1 MTNSSA
7 SPCCPNG
14 SLRTYTPAEIAKT
27 FNWTNDPEKAALLGK
42 SQKSPDFCRLHVGWP
57 PCVTDG
63 FCCGMPVRYNHGD
76 LGACRANSMAHTLG
90 HSPHSPPTPPM
101 HNGKLFIETVG
112 CQMNVLDSELVVAAL
127 RNQGYTLPDQI
138 GEADTVLFNT
148 CSVREHAEQKIYSS
162 LGRIKYSKRT
172 RPEQV
177 IGVIGCMAQKDQE
190 KIFQRAPHVDI
201 IVGTGQLGEIPRLV
215 DEARRDRKKTVAVS
229 LDRKEGSRS
238 EVAQSFES
246 YDPLRDPEMRPSPWQ
261 AYTRIMF
268 GCDKFCTY
276 CVVPMT
282 RGPEQS
288 RPVAD
293 IVREVQSLAHQGV
306 REVTLL
312 GQTVNSYK
320 HTADGKLSRMAD
332 LLAAIHDTPGI
343 QRIKFVTN
351 FPKDMGDDLL
361 QAMRDLP
368 KVSQYLHV
376 PLQHGDNEVLKRM
389 KRGYTVEDYRD
400 MMHRIWAT
408 LPDCAV
414 SSDFIVGFCGETE
427 EQFQKSVDA
436 VREFRFKNSFIFKY
450 SARPG
455 TKADELWQD
464 DIPEDV
470 KRRRNNELLEVQNM
484 ICEETNAEF
493 IGRRVEVLV
502 EGPSKWTNKGLT
514 RNDGRAAE
522 DANLAYP
529 MPGVVGGALSVEGLA
544 LSERG
549 SHDHDH
555 DHDDCGFCNT
565 EAVVQLDLS
574 LIPSVD
580 KPSTIN
586 HKPPSSGP
594 IQLVGRTSC
603 DRIVVFEG
611 NPRLAGTFAKIEVT
625 DCTQTTL
632 LGEIETQAVQ
642 HGSFPGLPILV

>member
-1 MTNSSA
+1 
-7 SPCCPNG
+7 
-14 SLRTYTPAEIAKT
+14 
-27 FNWTNDPEKAALLGK
+27 
-42 SQKSPDFCRLHVGWP
+42 
-57 PCVTDG
+57 
-63 FCCGMPVRYNHGD
+63 MP
-76 LGACRANSMAHTLG
+76 
-90 HSPHSPPTPPM
+90 

-127 RNQGYTLPDQI
+127 RNQGYTLTDQI
-138 GEADTVLFNT
+138 GEADTILFNT

-162 LGRIKYSKRT
+162 LGRIKYSKRS

-215 DEARRDRKKTVAVS
+215 DEARATRKKTVAIS

-293 IVREVQSLAHQGV
+293 IKREVESLAAQGV

-351 FPKDMGDDLL
+351 FPKDMTDDLL

-368 KVSQYLHV
+368 KVSRYLHV
-376 PLQHGDNEVLKRM
+376 PLQHGDNEILKRM
-389 KRGYTVEDYRD
+389 KRGYTVEEYRD

-408 LPDCAV
+408 LPDCSV

-427 EQFQKSVDA
+427 EQFQKCCDA

-464 DIPEDV
+464 DISEDV
-470 KRRRNNELLEVQNM
+470 KRRRNNELLAIQTA

-502 EGPSKWTNKGLT
+502 EGPSKWTNKGMT
-514 RNDGRAAE
+514 RNDGQKAE

-529 MPGVVGGALSVEGLA
+529 MPGVVEERRVTSDERREPAGEPAMADLPLVQLAVGA
-544 LSERG
+544 
-549 SHDHDH
+549 HDHDH
-555 DHDDCGFCNT
+555 DHDDCGACHSDT
-565 EAVVQLDLS
+565 VGELS
-574 LIPSVD
+574 GSHLSSLV
-580 KPSTIN
+580 S
-586 HKPPSSGP
+586 PPLAGP
-594 IQLVGRTSC
+594 IQLVGRTTC

-611 NPRLAGTFAKIEVT
+611 NPRLAGTFAKIEIT

-632 LGEIETQAVQ
+632 LGEIVTQEVQ

>member
-1 MTNSSA
+1 M
-7 SPCCPNG
+7 
-14 SLRTYTPAEIAKT
+14 L
-27 FNWTNDPEKAALLGK
+27 
-42 SQKSPDFCRLHVGWP
+42 
-57 PCVTDG
+57 
-63 FCCGMPVRYNHGD
+63 
-76 LGACRANSMAHTLG
+76 
-90 HSPHSPPTPPM
+90 

-127 RNQGYTLPDQI
+127 RNQGYTLTDQI
-138 GEADTVLFNT
+138 GEADTILFNT

-172 RPEQV
+172 RPDQV

-215 DEARRDRKKTVAVS
+215 DEARATRKKTVAVS

-238 EVAQSFES
+238 EVAHSFES

-293 IVREVQSLAHQGV
+293 IVREVQSLANQGV

-320 HTADGKLSRMAD
+320 HTADGKLSRMSD

-368 KVSQYLHV
+368 KVARYLHV

-400 MMHRIWAT
+400 MMHRIWET

-427 EQFQKSVDA
+427 EQFQTCCDA

-455 TKADELWQD
+455 TKADELWKD

-470 KRRRNNELLEVQNM
+470 KRRRNNELLDLQTQ

-502 EGPSKWTNKGLT
+502 EGPSKWTNKGMI
-514 RNDGRAAE
+514 RHDGRAAE
-522 DANLAYP
+522 DAHLAYP
-529 MPGVVGGALSVEGLA
+529 MPGVVPSEGVGVGGERLVTEGDTA
-544 LSERG
+544 RS
-549 SHDHDH
+549 HDH
-555 DHDDCGFCNT
+555 DHDDCGSCNT
-565 EAVVQLDLS
+565 DAIVPLDLS
-574 LIPSVD
+574 LNHSVTHLL
-580 KPSTIN
+580 PLTS
-586 HKPPSSGP
+586 PASSGP
-594 IQLVGRTSC
+594 IQLVGRTTC

-611 NPRLAGTFAKIEVT
+611 NPRLAGTFAKIDVI

-632 LGEIETQAVQ
+632 LGEIMTQQVQ
-642 HGSFPGLPILV
+642 HGAFPGLPILM